1 MQIGKIIGTAVS
13 TSKDEKLE
21 GLRLQIVEYVKPDG
35 KPTGA
40 QVVAVD
46 SVGAGVGEVVLV
58 ASGSSAR
65 LTHISK
71 DKPVDA
77 IIMAIVDELESEGTS
92 LYRKDSGFQK

>member
-21 GLRLQIVEYVKPDG
+21 GLRLQI
-35 KPTGA
+35 
-40 QVVAVD
+40 
-46 SVGAGVGEVVLV
+46 VLV

-77 IIMAIVDELESEGTS
+77 IIMAIVDELESEGNS
-92 LYRKDSGFQK
+92 LYRKDSGFQN